1 MSNVQV
7 MVMSTVLL
15 KPKRQRN
22 GVMLTW
28 QVMLM
33 AVGVMSVTVAL
44 MEEEP
49 VNIRNYHSKM
59 VKL

>member
-1 MSNVQV
+1 
-7 MVMSTVLL
+7 
-15 KPKRQRN
+15 
-22 GVMLTW
+22 MLTW
-28 QVMLM
+28 QVIMI

-44 MEEEP
+44 MVEEP

>member
-1 MSNVQV
+1 
-7 MVMSTVLL
+7 
-15 KPKRQRN
+15 
-22 GVMLTW
+22 
-28 QVMLM
+28 VMLM
-33 AVGVMSVTVAL
+33 DAGIMSVTVAL